1 MNAARRWRRT
11 GLTRYDGQPV
21 PDDWTLVGATGR
33 PLGRVYKTMGGPMDG
48 RWFWIVLINFKGQP
62 WNGGTGYCAAGREA
76 KEAVEA
82 RD

>member
-1 MNAARRWRRT
+1 M
-11 GLTRYDGQPV
+11 

-48 RWFWIVLINFKGQP
+48 RWFWTVLINFKGQP
-62 WNGGTGYCAAGREA
+62 WNGGTGYCATGREA

-82 RD
+82 RVLDKINAAKLIARRLIV